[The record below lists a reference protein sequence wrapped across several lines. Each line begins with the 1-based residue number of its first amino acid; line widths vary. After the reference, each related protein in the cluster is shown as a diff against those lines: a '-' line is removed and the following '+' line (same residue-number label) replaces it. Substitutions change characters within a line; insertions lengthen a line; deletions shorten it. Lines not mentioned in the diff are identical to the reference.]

1 MKLSELVQ
9 LSTDIGSVEV
19 EIIDAPGRTMFATK
33 ELIQSL
39 TRATG
44 RPLDMNGAH
53 PIKQLLFKQWGVLG
67 LRKGICADAL
77 RETFWA
83 ILSSAARNR
92 KLSPSGIMHDLRRGK
107 LIFFPA
113 SL

>member
-39 TRATG
+39 TARQG
-44 RPLDMNGAH
+44 
-53 PIKQLLFKQWGVLG
+53 G
-67 LRKGICADAL
+67 LVG
-77 RETFWA
+77 
-83 ILSSAARNR
+83 
-92 KLSPSGIMHDLRRGK
+92 
-107 LIFFPA
+107 
-113 SL
+113 